1 MARNRKVVGEGFV
14 GGERG
19 MLEGRCNCQD
29 LEK

>member
-19 MLEGRCNCQD
+19 MLEGRCNYQD